1 MNLPGEVIVTEVTG
15 AADAEADGVGVI
27 SVRSMDEN
35 IPDVIGAGV
44 DMVGV
49 APMNETLVTIVTWD
63 GIIVVSDIVAGETL
77 VALIDDE
84 TLLVTWVCITVVCA
98 GIKKYM
104 YSD

>member
-15 AADAEADGVGVI
+15 ADAEADGVGVI

-49 APMNETLVTIVTWD
+49 APMNETLVTIVT
-63 GIIVVSDIVAGETL
+63 
-77 VALIDDE
+77 
-84 TLLVTWVCITVVCA
+84 
-98 GIKKYM
+98 
-104 YSD
+104 